1 MQWGPLPATRVP
13 VGVLCAALLVAMAGC
28 SEAAAQ
34 PMCEPVP
41 GDRATVESLSDTS
54 AAVRLPD
61 GEPAVLHL
69 PQVVFMQDAAGCT
82 QGVPADLRVG
92 DELAFVVEQ
101 WAVSYPMQGW
111 PERVVA
117 LRA

>member
-1 MQWGPLPATRVP
+1 MMRRPIRSTRLAASL
-13 VGVLCAALLVAMAGC
+13 LCVALLVAIAGC
-28 SEAAAQ
+28 SGGAPPQ
-34 PMCEPVP
+34 GCEPLP

-69 PQVVFMQDAAGCT
+69 PDVVFIQDAGGCT

-92 DELAFVVEQ
+92 DALAFAVEQ
-101 WAVSYPMQGW
+101 WALSYPMQGW